1 MPMPLSKLLV
11 VINLTE
17 VSTFGIDPLIEAPE
31 LSIQRQVEMERNL
44 PSPEHLFN
52 YTVNGVYAP
61 FANSVQAMVHISQDI
76 QRRLL

>member
-1 MPMPLSKLLV
+1 MCCENTRPSV
-11 VINLTE
+11 QDAYAAAGGHLTE
-17 VSTFGIDPLIEAPE
+17 VSTFGIDPLVEAPE
-31 LSIQRQVEMERNL
+31 LSIQRRNL

-76 QRRLL
+76 LL